1 MSIKSVLIHCQP
13 SLLNYVKQNEFNW
26 SYSPV
31 HGEDEI
37 DVIVEDIPYEY
48 LDGTYQDPDVELCEF
63 YNIDYEQVNCV
74 ELIH

>member
-1 MSIKSVLIHCQP
+1 M
-13 SLLNYVKQNEFNW
+13 
-26 SYSPV
+26 

-63 YNIDYEQVNCV
+63 YNIDYEKVNCV
-74 ELIH
+74 ELLDESLSTRIMHQFECITR